1 MKQKG
6 HRSAVRLYLKFGNIM
21 SRIGKKGVTIPTG
34 TIAIKDGSTITV
46 KGPHGELVRDFPGAV
61 IITITEMGISFEP
74 KNNSKEARAL
84 WGTYASHLVNMVAG
98 VNKPFEKKLVIDGI
112 GYKVEPQ
119 GNILVFSLGFSHK
132 VPMEV
137 PKDVKAFVEKN
148 IITLSSINK
157 ESVGQFAAQIR
168 AKRKPEP
175 YKGKGI
181 HYSDEVIRRK
191 QGKKSA

>member
-1 MKQKG
+1 
-6 HRSAVRLYLKFGNIM
+6 M

-34 TIAIKDGSTITV
+34 TTVTSNDTVFTV
-46 KGPHGELVRDFPGAV
+46 KGPLGELTRDFSGPVDIKVEGNA
-61 IITITEMGISFEP
+61 IAFTP

-98 VNKPFEKKLVIDGI
+98 VNTAFVKKLIIEGV

-119 GNILVFSLGFSHK
+119 GSVLVFSLGFSHK
-132 VPMEV
+132 VPMNV
-137 PKDVKAFVEKN
+137 PADVKVLVEKN
-148 IITLSSINK
+148 TITLSSINK
-157 ESVGQFAAQIR
+157 ESVGQFSAQIR
-168 AKRKPEP
+168 AKKKPEP

-181 HYSDEVIRRK
+181 RYSTEVIRRK

>member
-1 MKQKG
+1 
-6 HRSAVRLYLKFGNIM
+6 M

-34 TIAIKDGSTITV
+34 TTVTQNGTVVTV
-46 KGPHGELVRDFPGAV
+46 KGPQGELTRDFPGAV
-61 IITITEMGISFEP
+61 TITIVDGGISFTP
-74 KNNSKEARAL
+74 NNNSKEARAL

-98 VNKPFEKKLVIDGI
+98 VNKPFEIKLMIEGV
-112 GYKVEPQ
+112 GYKVEQQ
-119 GNILVFSLGFSHK
+119 GAVLVFSLGFSHK

-137 PKDVKAFVEKN
+137 PRDVKALVEKN
-148 IITLSSINK
+148 TVTLSSINK

-168 AKRKPEP
+168 AKKKPEP

-181 HYSDEVIRRK
+181 RYSDEVVRRK